1 MQDLIVSVQRLTP
14 STIEFDLVGVDAS
27 IANALRR
34 VMIAEVS
41 RPGSDHRP
49 LLTPGPHHG
58 HRPNLRLE
66 QHLDHFASY
75 SNGYDLDTDGVDEVA
90 ATGLVL
96 NGGGAHS
103 QLGDSSSR
111 SRNGAPACVNDA
123 TRTDK

>member
-1 MQDLIVSVQRLTP
+1 MNESLTLPFFTGGSSSYPPTPPFPDNFDSGFTSSQD
-14 STIEFDLVGVDAS
+14 D
-27 IANALRR
+27 
-34 VMIAEVS
+34 
-41 RPGSDHRP
+41 
-49 LLTPGPHHG
+49 
-58 HRPNLRLE
+58 
-66 QHLDHFASY
+66 FASY